1 MTTIHQVI
9 EEYNPE
15 KEYPIRIRNQIANC
29 LSLMKKGKQFRTFEF
44 AREHTQEL
52 SPKNKFDTARYVVTH
67 SLRIARRIGMVKE
80 VEDSNYSSFEEFCQ
94 LETILHL
101 KSQLRGSRYKHP
113 ESNGNQKLA
122 GTQLSYL
129 HHLYHFNNWLQGREF
144 SCNVTI
150 QTGQDT
156 FKIKRKTI
164 TLEGLEHLLKL
175 YEKTSQNDHDFVRI
189 IKQYLMDDV
198 HKGKRPSSVDKP
210 YYSIL
215 AYFNKNDYPIEFN
228 WNSKVVWGDA
238 YDEEKTDKILSL
250 VDLLAMLTTGKP
262 SVMEKAVVLCKF
274 HRGLDNSTLTDRFN
288 YEAWDQL
295 VEWFGGIEYNNWD
308 LKKCPVPIVLTRVK
322 TSYKHR
328 GFLDV
333 DAIVS
338 LQKYLDYRQKRFETP
353 MKSGEPLFITTRN
366 DPISNQWVSEMIPK
380 LAERAQVQTILKQY
394 KKNRRREKTSHELR
408 DLLKSTL
415 IASGTINYVCELAIG
430 HKIGDSYE
438 KQDLLYPAKS
448 RVEFARASKKINIFT
463 NITNSINNDF
473 EKDALMQEIA
483 DLKSERDKERT
494 TYQTDIAKIQQW
506 IKRQE
511 STKKDSVS
519 NVGVF

>member
-1 MTTIHQVI
+1 MTTFHQVI
-9 EEYNPE
+9 EEYNPD
-15 KEYPIRIRNQIANC
+15 KEYSIPIRNQVANC
-29 LSLMKKGKQFRTFEF
+29 LSLMKKGEQFRTFDF
-44 AREHTQEL
+44 AREHIHEL
-52 SPKNKFDTARYVVTH
+52 SSKNKFDTARYVVTH
-67 SLRIARRIGMVKE
+67 SLRVARKIGMIE
-80 VEDSNYSSFEEFCQ
+80 EIEENHSSFAEFCQ
-94 LETILHL
+94 LETVLHL
-101 KSQLRGSRYKHP
+101 KSQLRGSRYKHS
-113 ESNGNQKLA
+113 ESNGNQKLS

-150 QTGQDT
+150 QTSQDT

-164 TLEGLEHLLKL
+164 TLEGLEHLLRL

-189 IKQYLMDDV
+189 IKQYLMDDT
-198 HKGKRPSSVDKP
+198 HKGKRPSSIDKP

-228 WNSKVVWGDA
+228 WNSEVVWGDA
-238 YDEEKTDKILSL
+238 YDEEKTDKMLSL

-295 VEWFGGIEYNNWD
+295 VEWFGGMEYNNWD

-338 LQKYLDYRQKRFETP
+338 LQKYLDYRQKRFEKP
-353 MKSGEPLFITTRN
+353 MKSGEPLFITIRN

-511 STKKDSVS
+511 SAKKDSVS
-519 NVGVF
+519 NVGVY